1 MIIVPILKSWRYSF
15 VNSCHSQMSVKSGK
29 GKRVKVEGVPG
40 KVSDY
45 YFLMQPS
52 LFPIDSL
59 IDCYFIQNGKG
70 KRLARRGTKKWASL
84 SAVIFCIFIM
94 RVACWTAQ
102 SSCCSGI
109 RDRNGKP
116 PLFLVWFIEGWW
128 LCSSDSFLTF
138 EWEVMT
144 CGHFVFLVFFSRL
157 LFFKC
162 VLFIN
167 WTLFKW
173 LPIYPYSY
181 ISIFLYIHIPS
192 QLKVID
198 LP

>member
-15 VNSCHSQMSVKSGK
+15 VNSCHSQMSVKSRK
-29 GKRVKVEGVPG
+29 GKRAKVEGVPG

-94 RVACWTAQ
+94 M
-102 SSCCSGI
+102 SSAIELLFGHSRSKRQTPLVPCMVYWRLVIMQQRFIPYFWVGSYDMWAFCFSG
-109 RDRNGKP
+109 
-116 PLFLVWFIEGWW
+116 LFLTVVVFQ
-128 LCSSDSFLTF
+128 
-138 EWEVMT
+138 MR
-144 CGHFVFLVFFSRL
+144 FV
-157 LFFKC
+157 
-162 VLFIN
+162 
-167 WTLFKW
+167 
-173 LPIYPYSY
+173 Y
-181 ISIFLYIHIPS
+181 
-192 QLKVID
+192 
-198 LP
+198 